1 MFLGRIISG
10 SKLIEV
16 PFFIE
21 ITQKYED
28 DGVPTLII
36 GKKRAIDIFG
46 KENIHVLDRNVKEN
60 VWWTYAKNERR
71 AEYEEDLKKFIDFVS
86 KKAISSV
93 DYYFL
98 NIFTERYS
106 FFKKFLQW
114 MDSDKPKSVFVTDR
128 HVYIYGGKSVIG
140 LSLADFE
147 YAGIPSKKIL
157 RRIRQNEANIVF
169 DEADYDSLDIKLKRI
184 GGNIAMPY
192 IHFLMNVG

>member
-10 SKLIEV
+10 SKTIEV

-21 ITQKYED
+21 VTQKYED

-36 GKKRAIDIFG
+36 GKKRAIDAFG
-46 KENIHVLDRNVKEN
+46 KENVHVLDRSLKEN
-60 VWWTYAKNERR
+60 TWWTYAKNERR
-71 AEYEEDLKKFIDFVS
+71 VEYEEDTKKFIEFVS

-106 FFKKFLQW
+106 FFKKFLRW
-114 MDSDKPKSVFVTDR
+114 MDSNKPKSVFITDR

-140 LSLADFE
+140 LSLDDFK
-147 YAGIPSKKIL
+147 YAGVSPKKVL
-157 RRIRQNEANIVF
+157 SRIRQNKANIVF
-169 DEADYDSLDIKLKRI
+169 DETDCDLTGIKMNLYGR
-184 GGNIAMPY
+184 NIVMPY
-192 IHFLMNVG
+192 IHFLLNVC